1 MKSRRPVNSTVVR
14 LTFMKKPALILL
26 AFVVAA
32 VAQTKP
38 DVPHFTTDDWGY
50 VDASDAMRFF
60 FSKTR
65 PTQTGKTIRAWER
78 VELRLDTVEGQ
89 KEQRRISNMTT
100 PAWEGKNV
108 NVASYNLQVEYDCA
122 KNQFRERRYIFYDAN
137 GGVIEA
143 LPDYDGYKWKP
154 VNPKSIQ
161 DVLKIYA
168 CENRLPPAR
177 PLMAATHNKSLD
189 RSGGSVFCN
198 LNGAAEDALIRA
210 AALTPPL
217 GCFSP

>member
-1 MKSRRPVNSTVVR
+1 MT
-14 LTFMKKPALILL
+14 KPTLL
-26 AFVVAA
+26 MLLLVVAGF
-32 VAQTKP
+32 AQTKS
-38 DVPHFTTDDWGY
+38 DVPHLAMDDWRY
-50 VDASDAMRFF
+50 VDASDAMRFYLN
-60 FSKTR
+60 KNR

-100 PAWEGKNV
+100 PAWQGETV

-137 GGVIEA
+137 GAVIEA
-143 LPDYDGYKWKP
+143 LPDYDGYKWKQ

-168 CENRLPPAR
+168 CENRLPPVR
-177 PLMAATHNKSLD
+177 PLVTATHNKSLD
-189 RSGGSVFCN
+189 RSHGKRLSHQ
-198 LNGAAEDALIRA
+198 A
-210 AALTPPL
+210 
-217 GCFSP
+217 

>member
-1 MKSRRPVNSTVVR
+1 MVV
-14 LTFMKKPALILL
+14 L
-26 AFVVAA
+26 VVAV
-32 VAQTKP
+32 VAQTKS
-38 DVPHFTTDDWGY
+38 DVPHFATDDWRY
-50 VDASDAMRFF
+50 VDASDAMRFYLN
-60 FSKTR
+60 KNR

-100 PAWEGKNV
+100 HAWQGENV
-108 NVASYNLQVEYDCA
+108 NVASFNLQVEYDCT

-137 GGVIEA
+137 GAVIEA

-161 DVLKIYA
+161 EMLKIYA

-177 PLMAATHNKSLD
+177 LLVTATHNKSLD
-189 RSGGSVFCN
+189 ASGGSVFRIMTGPAI
-198 LNGAAEDALIRA
+198 LD
-210 AALTPPL
+210 
-217 GCFSP
+217 

>member
-1 MKSRRPVNSTVVR
+1 MT
-14 LTFMKKPALILL
+14 KPALLMVVL
-26 AFVVAA
+26 VVAV
-32 VAQTKP
+32 VAQTKS
-38 DVPHFTTDDWGY
+38 DVPHFATDDWRY
-50 VDASDAMRFF
+50 VDASDAMRFYLN
-60 FSKTR
+60 KNR

-100 PAWEGKNV
+100 HAWQGENV
-108 NVASYNLQVEYDCA
+108 NVASFNLQVEYDCT

-137 GGVIEA
+137 GAVIEA

-161 DVLKIYA
+161 EMLKIYA

-177 PLMAATHNKSLD
+177 LLVTATHNKSLD
-189 RSGGSVFCN
+189 ASGGSVFRIMTGPAI
-198 LNGAAEDALIRA
+198 LD
-210 AALTPPL
+210 
-217 GCFSP
+217 